1 MRIQHRSAQRHSIF
15 RGSIAYPT
23 QLLCTLRSGRHL
35 PPRNTRYEAAAKPYL
50 GRTFHRLEHAS
61 LLGAL
66 AAYLLQRMNTLDC
79 EWVSCRRITVVEW
92 QLTLSFYGTSAQL
105 NPNRFV
111 DRQHA
116 VVALPYCG
124 FFLTD
129 DADLRKRC
137 NEIRQSLWFP
147 CAEVLGE
154 AEFFARGG

>member
-79 EWVSCRRITVVEW
+79 EWVSCRRITVLGRPLRSRLVFVPVCPECPVV
-92 QLTLSFYGTSAQL
+92 LKTLAVYDTCPQPR
-105 NPNRFV
+105 NPIV
-111 DRQHA
+111 LRQRVNPAISMFCDH
-116 VVALPYCG
+116 P
-124 FFLTD
+124 
-129 DADLRKRC
+129 AD
-137 NEIRQSLWFP
+137 
-147 CAEVLGE
+147 
-154 AEFFARGG
+154 